1 MGKPKAPQA
10 PDPKDTAAASTGTNV
25 STAVANSYLNNFDQ
39 VTPDGTLSYETIG
52 YETMTDPYTG
62 QSYKIPKRRA
72 TQQLSEAQQGIYD
85 TNQTT
90 QQNIANI
97 GAEQSGRIQGLLGTP
112 LDLSNEATEARLYEL
127 GSKRLDPR
135 FAQEEDALRTRLI
148 NQGIREGT
156 PAYKA
161 EMARMGEG
169 KNDAYNQLL
178 LTGRGQAVQEALTER
193 NAPINEITALLSG
206 SQVSMPNFVN
216 PTNSSIPTTDTAG
229 IINQDYSNR
238 MGSYNQQM
246 GQWNSTMG
254 GLLGFG
260 GQLIGL
266 SDDRAKKGK
275 KRLGDAKGKMGLWQ
289 FNYKGEPRGTP
300 KHVGLMASEVQKERP
315 DAVIKRPDGMRMVNS
330 TEALGLAGL

>member
-1 MGKPKAPQA
+1 MGKPKAPKA

-25 STAVANSYLNNFDQ
+25 NTAIANSYLNNFDQ
-39 VTPDGTLSYETIG
+39 VTPDGSLTYETTG
-52 YETMTDPYTG
+52 YEAFTDPFTG
-62 QSYKIPKRRA
+62 QTYQIPKRKA
-72 TQQLSEAQQGIYD
+72 TQQLSAAQQGIYD

-112 LDLSNEATEARLYEL
+112 LNLNNEATEARLYEL

-135 FAQEEDALRTRLI
+135 FAQEEDSLRTRLI

-161 EMARMGEG
+161 EMSRLTEG
-169 KNDAYNQLL
+169 KNDAYNALL
-178 LTGRGQAVQEALTER
+178 LQGRGQAVQEALTER
-193 NAPINEITALLSG
+193 NAPINEITALMSG

-216 PTNSSIPTTDTAG
+216 PNSSTIPTTDTAG

-238 MGSYNQQM
+238 MGAYNQQM
-246 GQWNSTMG
+246 SQWNSTVG
-254 GLLGFG
+254 GLMGMG

-275 KRLGDAKGKMGLWQ
+275 KRLGDAKGDMGLWQ
-289 FNYKGEPRGTP
+289 FNYKGEPKGTP

-315 DAVIKRPDGMRMVNS
+315 DAIIKRPDGMRMVNY
-330 TEALGLAGL
+330 TKALGLSGM